1 MYYQFRQDMSKRK
14 ETTKGKKPRQKSK
27 AESRKAKEEE
37 PDTCSPDTLVQ
48 YYKGMVD
55 AVQLVLSGNIS
66 PQHFPTALNHYR
78 SQVLQSLGTT
88 PQGIVDGT
96 KRHADDPRVKKQLEE
111 YHQVVDSIGIRALLE
126 IPDRPADFTDAKAK
140 QVCLEYAS
148 MMNDVFTELKAEG
161 PNPSPEVLERANA
174 QMSERKK
181 ALFAKAKINESV
193 FQFVLPQL
201 LSDPEFAAEF
211 QKINPMLMGG
221 PDGGD
226 DDY

>member
-78 SQVLQSLGTT
+78 SQ
-88 PQGIVDGT
+88 
-96 KRHADDPRVKKQLEE
+96 E
-111 YHQVVDSIGIRALLE
+111 IGRAVQQE
-126 IPDRPADFTDAKAK
+126 CRDR
-140 QVCLEYAS
+140 S
-148 MMNDVFTELKAEG
+148 RM
-161 PNPSPEVLERANA
+161 PSSA
-174 QMSERKK
+174 
-181 ALFAKAKINESV
+181 
-193 FQFVLPQL
+193 
-201 LSDPEFAAEF
+201 
-211 QKINPMLMGG
+211 
-221 PDGGD
+221 
-226 DDY
+226 